1 MEVLNAA
8 RIAPA
13 SFHRP
18 PASSAEKRPEPR
30 KLLPLNLPKVST
42 FDAEAPGLAD
52 GVPRRLR
59 GGLALLSSVLGCG
72 GLARALT
79 YEEALQ
85 QSLGT
90 STSFRVGS
98 YDIDVGE
105 VLDGFLR
112 FASENP
118 VIVRGGAAVLAVS
131 LILSQVVKKSK
142 PWGVES
148 AKVAYDKLSEDAGAQ
163 LLDIR
168 ELKDFKEVG
177 SPDLRKLK
185 KRAVSITYR
194 GDDKPGFLKK
204 LSVKFKDPGNTT
216 LFILDKFDGNSEL
229 VAELATTN
237 GFKAAFV
244 VKGGAE
250 GTRGWVNSGLPWS
263 PPKKTLDIGDLTD
276 SISGALAEGIGGLPV
291 TVGLAAVTGL
301 GFLAFSEMETVLQ
314 LLGSAALIQ
323 FITKKLLFAEDRKAT
338 LQQLDEFL
346 NTKVAPKELVDEIKM
361 IGKAFLPD
369 STDVKASL
377 SASADPSTGT
387 TSVTQ
392 AEKTGDVPKVNP
404 ELKVETAAEPPQEI
418 NSVPNAEVSSESISG
433 TSRPLSP
440 YPYYPDFKPPS
451 SPSPS
456 PP

>member
-250 GTRGWVNSGLPWS
+250 GTRGWVVCVFCFH
-263 PPKKTLDIGDLTD
+263 D
-276 SISGALAEGIGGLPV
+276 
-291 TVGLAAVTGL
+291 
-301 GFLAFSEMETVLQ
+301 F
-314 LLGSAALIQ
+314 
-323 FITKKLLFAEDRKAT
+323 
-338 LQQLDEFL
+338 
-346 NTKVAPKELVDEIKM
+346 
-361 IGKAFLPD
+361 
-369 STDVKASL
+369 SL
-377 SASADPSTGT
+377 STYIYFGIHY
-387 TSVTQ
+387 
-392 AEKTGDVPKVNP
+392 VNP
-404 ELKVETAAEPPQEI
+404 Q
-418 NSVPNAEVSSESISG
+418 
-433 TSRPLSP
+433 
-440 YPYYPDFKPPS
+440 
-451 SPSPS
+451 
-456 PP
+456 